1 MARYHLGE
9 YDAAIALFEL
19 TEINVLRS
27 FREEAKFYRAM
38 ALKRLNRSP
47 EWNTLMNEIATSGG
61 FYAGQANKELQ

>member
-1 MARYHLGE
+1 
-9 YDAAIALFEL
+9 
-19 TEINVLRS
+19 
-27 FREEAKFYRAM
+27 M